1 MAAQVSQMQ
10 QPFWEH
16 RRLGLEEVL
25 KVLHLGEDWQ
35 AT

>member
-1 MAAQVSQMQ
+1 MGAQVSQMQ

-16 RRLGLEEVL
+16 RRPELEEVL
-25 KVLHLGEDWQ
+25 KVLHLSEDWQ